1 MLNRITVMGRLVRD
15 PELRRTQNGIPVAS
29 FSVACERDFKDASGG
44 KRRSAEILASSV
56 SFGDSRPKNQAAPS
70 AT

>member
-15 PELRRTQNGIPVAS
+15 PELLRTQNGILIAS